1 MNRHTRTKQCR
12 ILQDKKV
19 PQQQAARIV
28 RVSQA
33 SFQVCMS
40 NCEFVPE
47 LKENM

>member
-1 MNRHTRTKQCR
+1 MQNFAR
-12 ILQDKKV
+12 KKV